1 MKYKSMVFRIMGVL
15 LMIVLNYSCNNS
27 VKKNIASHFKDID
40 PQKIESDVRELCSLE
55 NNPITIHVG
64 NLEKKQTVKLST
76 QFDSITFVKLS
87 NEKNALIGNINK
99 IVIRDSCFYIL
110 DRYKTKSIK
119 KFTFE
124 GNYIATIGILGPGPK
139 EYIEPTDFNVCENE
153 IVVYDQFK
161 SDFKYYDLDGNFKF
175 AKQLPFLFL
184 KFSKISP
191 NHYIFHSLDS
201 DNDHLATIVNYSIFE
216 SDSTFKLRNRGFYRM
231 KNKYENFISENNF
244 FPQDE
249 KVWYHPPFND
259 TIYSICSD
267 NSFQTEYVM
276 DFQGRKLPEV
286 FLLKENYR
294 ERQKVIDTDN
304 YVFFPGDYVPTKDY
318 LYFNFSI
325 EHVMYQGLY
334 SRQTKECVIGNGF
347 YNDINYIFQYSNII
361 SSMDDNVLVGY
372 MQSYLVDEV
381 FSQHSMEKWSG
392 IIGKTNAQIVGS
404 IKSEDNPIL
413 LFFHIKN
420 F

>member
-1 MKYKSMVFRIMGVL
+1 MSVL
-15 LMIVLNYSCNNS
+15 LVIVLNYSCNNS
-27 VKKNIASHFKDID
+27 VKKNIASHFKDVD
-40 PQKIESDVRELCSLE
+40 PQKIESDIRELCPLE
-55 NNPITIHVG
+55 NAPITIRVG
-64 NLEKKQTVKLST
+64 NLEKEQTVKLSA

-124 GNYIATIGILGPGPK
+124 GNYIATIGILGPGPE

-161 SDFKYYDLDGNFKF
+161 SDFKYYDLDGNFKL
-175 AKQLPFLFL
+175 AKKLPFLFL
-184 KFSKISP
+184 KFLKISP
-191 NHYIFHSLDS
+191 NRYIFHSLDS
-201 DNDHLATIVNYSIFE
+201 DNDHLETIVNYSIFE

-231 KNKYENFISENNF
+231 KNKFENFLSENNF
-244 FPQDE
+244 FPQNK

-259 TIYSICSD
+259 TIYSIGSD
-267 NSFQTEYVM
+267 NNFQAEYIM

-286 FLLKENYR
+286 FLLKENHR
-294 ERQKVIDTDN
+294 ERQKAIDTDN

-392 IIGKTNAQIVGS
+392 IIGKTNAQIAGS

-413 LFFHIKN
+413 LFFHIKK

>member
-1 MKYKSMVFRIMGVL
+1 MKYKSIVFKIMSVL
-15 LMIVLNYSCNNS
+15 LVIVLNYSCNNS
-27 VKKNIASHFKDID
+27 VKKNIASHFKDVD
-40 PQKIESDVRELCSLE
+40 PQKIESDIRELCPLE
-55 NNPITIHVG
+55 NAPITIRVG
-64 NLEKKQTVKLST
+64 NLEKEQTVKLSA

-124 GNYIATIGILGPGPK
+124 GNYIATIGILGPGPE

-161 SDFKYYDLDGNFKF
+161 SDFKYYDLDGNFKL
-175 AKQLPFLFL
+175 AKKLPFLFL
-184 KFSKISP
+184 KFLKISP
-191 NHYIFHSLDS
+191 NRYIFHSLDS
-201 DNDHLATIVNYSIFE
+201 DNDHLETIVNYSIFE

-231 KNKYENFISENNF
+231 KNKFENFLSENNF
-244 FPQDE
+244 FPQNK

-259 TIYSICSD
+259 TIYSIGSD
-267 NSFQTEYVM
+267 NNFQAEYIM

-286 FLLKENYR
+286 FLLKENHR
-294 ERQKVIDTDN
+294 ERQKAIDTDN

-392 IIGKTNAQIVGS
+392 IIGKTNAQIAGS

-413 LFFHIKN
+413 LFFHIKK

>member
-1 MKYKSMVFRIMGVL
+1 M
-15 LMIVLNYSCNNS
+15 
-27 VKKNIASHFKDID
+27 
-40 PQKIESDVRELCSLE
+40 
-55 NNPITIHVG
+55 
-64 NLEKKQTVKLST
+64 
-76 QFDSITFVKLS
+76 
-87 NEKNALIGNINK
+87 
-99 IVIRDSCFYIL
+99 
-110 DRYKTKSIK
+110 
-119 KFTFE
+119 
-124 GNYIATIGILGPGPK
+124 
-139 EYIEPTDFNVCENE
+139 
-153 IVVYDQFK
+153 
-161 SDFKYYDLDGNFKF
+161 
-175 AKQLPFLFL
+175 
-184 KFSKISP
+184 
-191 NHYIFHSLDS
+191 DS

-231 KNKYENFISENNF
+231 KDKYENFISENNF
-244 FPQDE
+244 FLQNE
-249 KVWYHPPFND
+249 KIWYHPPFND
-259 TIYSICSD
+259 TIYSIWSD
-267 NSFQTEYVM
+267 NSFQAEYVM

-286 FLLKENYR
+286 FLLKENHR
-294 ERQKVIDTDN
+294 ERQKAIDTDN

-325 EHVMYQGLY
+325 EHVMYQAVY

-372 MQSYLVDEV
+372 MQSYLVDEA

-413 LFFHIKN
+413 LFFHIKK